1 MLQITQN
8 MREHLHF
15 TGFVWEEAIEIV
27 VEGVQSYMRNMWNI
41 IDCIRDFLY
50 VSVIILRA
58 AAYVQQSQEISA
70 DPQKAYIPREQW
82 DDFDPQLVAE
92 GLFAAA
98 NIFR

>member
-27 VEGVQSYMRNMWNI
+27 MEGIQSYLRNMWNI
-41 IDCIRDFLY
+41 IDFIRDSLY

-58 AAYVQQSQEISA
+58 AAYIQQTQEISA
-70 DPQKAYIPREQW
+70 DPRKAYIPREQW
-82 DDFDPQLVAE
+82 DDFDPQLIAE
-92 GLFAAA
+92 GIFAAA